1 MPWFKKNLR
10 QWLNRFSL
18 RACFLTLFFSGYSK
32 KAPGTIGSL
41 VALLLGLPILI
52 FSANTL
58 FLAAIL
64 IGLIAIAQID
74 KEEEE
79 SKIHDSS
86 YIVIDELVGMWLAM
100 AISGLSLAGVILS
113 FIFFRI
119 YDITKPSL
127 IGKIDKEVKGGLGV
141 VADDALA
148 GVLAGL
154 SVLLA
159 INILGFFNIKL

>member
-1 MPWFKKNLR
+1 M
-10 QWLNRFSL
+10 
-18 RACFLTLFFSGYSK
+18 
-32 KAPGTIGSL
+32 
-41 VALLLGLPILI
+41 LLGLPVLI

-58 FLAAIL
+58 FLGAIF

-79 SKIHDSS
+79 TKRHDSS
-86 YIVIDELVGMWLAM
+86 YIVIDELVGMWLAL

-148 GVLAGL
+148 GILAGL
-154 SVLLA
+154 SALLV
-159 INILGFFNIKL
+159 IHILGFFNIKL

>member
-1 MPWFKKNLR
+1 M
-10 QWLNRFSL
+10 
-18 RACFLTLFFSGYSK
+18 
-32 KAPGTIGSL
+32 
-41 VALLLGLPILI
+41 LLGLPVLA

-141 VADDALA
+141 VADDILA

-154 SVLLA
+154 SALLV
-159 INILGFFNIKL
+159 IHILGFFNIKL

>member
-1 MPWFKKNLR
+1 MDKFN
-10 QWLNRFSL
+10 L

-58 FLAAIL
+58 FLGAIFV
-64 IGLIAIAQID
+64 GLIAIAQID

-100 AISGLSLAGVILS
+100 AISGLSLVGVVLS

-154 SVLLA
+154 SALLV
-159 INILGFFNIKL
+159 IHILGFFNIKL

>member
-1 MPWFKKNLR
+1 MDKFN
-10 QWLNRFSL
+10 L

-41 VALLLGLPILI
+41 VALLLGLPVLA

-58 FLAAIL
+58 FLGAIF

-79 SKIHDSS
+79 TKRHDSS

-154 SVLLA
+154 SALLV
-159 INILGFFNIKL
+159 IHILGFFNIKL

>member
-1 MPWFKKNLR
+1 MNK
-10 QWLNRFSL
+10 FSL

-58 FLAAIL
+58 FLAAVL

-100 AISGLSLAGVILS
+100 AISGLSLASVILS

-154 SVLLA
+154 SVLLV

>member
-1 MPWFKKNLR
+1 M
-10 QWLNRFSL
+10 
-18 RACFLTLFFSGYSK
+18 
-32 KAPGTIGSL
+32 
-41 VALLLGLPILI
+41 LLGLPILA

-58 FLAAIL
+58 FLGAIFV
-64 IGLIAIAQID
+64 GLIAITQID

-127 IGKIDKEVKGGLGV
+127 IGTIDKKVKGGLGV

-154 SVLLA
+154 SALLV
-159 INILGFFNIKL
+159 INVLGFFNIKF

>member
-1 MPWFKKNLR
+1 MDK
-10 QWLNRFSL
+10 FSL

-58 FLAAIL
+58 FLGAIFV
-64 IGLIAIAQID
+64 GLIAITQID

-100 AISGLSLAGVILS
+100 AISGLSLAGVVLS

-154 SVLLA
+154 SALLV
-159 INILGFFNIKL
+159 INVLGFFNIKL

>member
-1 MPWFKKNLR
+1 M
-10 QWLNRFSL
+10 
-18 RACFLTLFFSGYSK
+18 
-32 KAPGTIGSL
+32 
-41 VALLLGLPILI
+41 LLGLPILI

-79 SKIHDSS
+79 SKVHDSS

-154 SVLLA
+154 SALLV
-159 INILGFFNIKL
+159 IHILGFFNIKL

>member
-1 MPWFKKNLR
+1 MDKFNLR
-10 QWLNRFSL
+10 T
-18 RACFLTLFFSGYSK
+18 CFLTLFFSGYSK

-41 VALLLGLPILI
+41 VALLLGLPVLI

-58 FLAAIL
+58 FLGAVFV
-64 IGLIAIAQID
+64 GLIAITQID

-79 SKIHDSS
+79 TKRHDSS

-100 AISGLSLAGVILS
+100 AISGLSLAGVVLS
-113 FIFFRI
+113 FIFFRV

-154 SVLLA
+154 SALLV
-159 INILGFFNIKL
+159 IHILGFFNIKF

>member
-1 MPWFKKNLR
+1 M
-10 QWLNRFSL
+10 
-18 RACFLTLFFSGYSK
+18 
-32 KAPGTIGSL
+32 
-41 VALLLGLPILI
+41 LLGLPILI

-154 SVLLA
+154 STLLV

>member
-1 MPWFKKNLR
+1 MDKFG
-10 QWLNRFSL
+10 L

-58 FLAAIL
+58 FLGAVFV
-64 IGLIAIAQID
+64 GLIAIAQID

-79 SKIHDSS
+79 TKRHDSS

-100 AISGLSLAGVILS
+100 AISGLSLAGVVLS

-154 SVLLA
+154 SALLV
-159 INILGFFNIKL
+159 IHILGFFNIKL

>member
-1 MPWFKKNLR
+1 MNK
-10 QWLNRFSL
+10 FSL

-58 FLAAIL
+58 FLAAVL

-154 SVLLA
+154 SALLV

>member
-1 MPWFKKNLR
+1 MDK
-10 QWLNRFSL
+10 FSL

-41 VALLLGLPILI
+41 VALLLGLPVLI

-58 FLAAIL
+58 FLGAIFV
-64 IGLIAIAQID
+64 GLIAITQID

-79 SKIHDSS
+79 TKRHDSS

>member
-1 MPWFKKNLR
+1 M
-10 QWLNRFSL
+10 
-18 RACFLTLFFSGYSK
+18 
-32 KAPGTIGSL
+32 
-41 VALLLGLPILI
+41 LLGLPILI

-58 FLAAIL
+58 FLGAIFV
-64 IGLIAIAQID
+64 GLIAIAQID

-100 AISGLSLAGVILS
+100 AISGLSLVGVVLS

-154 SVLLA
+154 SALLV
-159 INILGFFNIKL
+159 IHILGFFNIKL

>member
-1 MPWFKKNLR
+1 M
-10 QWLNRFSL
+10 
-18 RACFLTLFFSGYSK
+18 
-32 KAPGTIGSL
+32 
-41 VALLLGLPILI
+41 LLGLPVLI

-58 FLAAIL
+58 FLAAIFV
-64 IGLIAIAQID
+64 GLIAITQID

-79 SKIHDSS
+79 TKRHDSS

-127 IGKIDKEVKGGLGV
+127 IGRIDKEVKGGLGV

-154 SVLLA
+154 SALLV
-159 INILGFFNIKL
+159 IHILGFFNIKL

>member
-1 MPWFKKNLR
+1 MDKFNW
-10 QWLNRFSL
+10 

-41 VALLLGLPILI
+41 VALLLGLPILA

-58 FLAAIL
+58 FLGAIF

-79 SKIHDSS
+79 TKRHDSS

-100 AISGLSLAGVILS
+100 AISGLSLAGVVLS
-113 FIFFRI
+113 FISFRI

-154 SVLLA
+154 SVLLV

>member
-1 MPWFKKNLR
+1 MDK
-10 QWLNRFSL
+10 FSL

-58 FLAAIL
+58 FLGAIF
-64 IGLIAIAQID
+64 IGLIAITQID

-79 SKIHDSS
+79 TKRHDSS

-127 IGKIDKEVKGGLGV
+127 IGRIDKEVKGGLGV

-154 SVLLA
+154 SALLV
-159 INILGFFNIKL
+159 IHILGFFNIKL

>member
-1 MPWFKKNLR
+1 M
-10 QWLNRFSL
+10 
-18 RACFLTLFFSGYSK
+18 
-32 KAPGTIGSL
+32 
-41 VALLLGLPILI
+41 LLGLPILI

-58 FLAAIL
+58 FLAAVL
-64 IGLIAIAQID
+64 IGLIAITQID

-100 AISGLSLAGVILS
+100 AISGLSLVGVFLS

-154 SVLLA
+154 SALLA

>member
-1 MPWFKKNLR
+1 MDK
-10 QWLNRFSL
+10 FSL

-41 VALLLGLPILI
+41 VALLLGLPVLI

-58 FLAAIL
+58 FLGAIFV
-64 IGLIAIAQID
+64 GLIAIAQID

-79 SKIHDSS
+79 TKRHDSS

-100 AISGLSLAGVILS
+100 AISGLSLAGVVLS

-154 SVLLA
+154 SALLV
-159 INILGFFNIKL
+159 IHILGFFNIKF

>member
-1 MPWFKKNLR
+1 M
-10 QWLNRFSL
+10 
-18 RACFLTLFFSGYSK
+18 
-32 KAPGTIGSL
+32 
-41 VALLLGLPILI
+41 LLGLPILI

-58 FLAAIL
+58 FLAAVL

-79 SKIHDSS
+79 GKIHDSS

-100 AISGLSLAGVILS
+100 AISGLSLAGVVLS

-154 SVLLA
+154 SVLLI

>member
-1 MPWFKKNLR
+1 MDK
-10 QWLNRFSL
+10 FSL

-41 VALLLGLPILI
+41 VALLLGLPVLI

-58 FLAAIL
+58 FLATVL

-100 AISGLSLAGVILS
+100 AISGLSLAGVVLS

>member
-1 MPWFKKNLR
+1 MDK
-10 QWLNRFSL
+10 FSL

-58 FLAAIL
+58 FLGAIF

-79 SKIHDSS
+79 TKRHDSS

-100 AISGLSLAGVILS
+100 AISGLSLAGVVLS

-154 SVLLA
+154 SVLLV
-159 INILGFFNIKL
+159 ISILGFFNIKF

>member
-1 MPWFKKNLR
+1 MNK
-10 QWLNRFSL
+10 FSL
-18 RACFLTLFFSGYSK
+18 RVCFLTLFFSGYSK

-41 VALLLGLPILI
+41 VALLLGLPVLF

-58 FLAAIL
+58 FLAAVL
-64 IGLIAIAQID
+64 IGLIAITQID

-127 IGKIDKEVKGGLGV
+127 IGKIDKEVNGGLGV

-154 SVLLA
+154 STLLA

>member
-1 MPWFKKNLR
+1 MNK
-10 QWLNRFSL
+10 FSL

-41 VALLLGLPILI
+41 VALLLGLPVLI

-58 FLAAIL
+58 FLAAVL
-64 IGLIAIAQID
+64 IGLIAITQID

-100 AISGLSLAGVILS
+100 AISGLSLVGVILS

-154 SVLLA
+154 STLLA

>member
-1 MPWFKKNLR
+1 M
-10 QWLNRFSL
+10 
-18 RACFLTLFFSGYSK
+18 
-32 KAPGTIGSL
+32 
-41 VALLLGLPILI
+41 LLGLPVLI

-58 FLAAIL
+58 FLGAVFV
-64 IGLIAIAQID
+64 GLIAIAQID

-79 SKIHDSS
+79 SKRHDSS

-100 AISGLSLAGVILS
+100 AISGLSLAGVVLS

-127 IGKIDKEVKGGLGV
+127 IGRIDKEVKGGLGV

-154 SVLLA
+154 SALLV
-159 INILGFFNIKL
+159 IHILGFFNIKL

>member
-1 MPWFKKNLR
+1 MDK
-10 QWLNRFSL
+10 FSL

-41 VALLLGLPILI
+41 VALLLGLPVLI

-58 FLAAIL
+58 FLAAVL
-64 IGLIAIAQID
+64 IGLIAITQID

-154 SVLLA
+154 SVLLV
-159 INILGFFNIKL
+159 INIYFGIF

>member
-1 MPWFKKNLR
+1 MDK
-10 QWLNRFSL
+10 FSL
-18 RACFLTLFFSGYSK
+18 RMCFLTLFFSGYSK

-41 VALLLGLPILI
+41 VALLLGLPVLI

-58 FLAAIL
+58 FLGAIFV
-64 IGLIAIAQID
+64 GLIAITQID

-100 AISGLSLAGVILS
+100 AISGLSLAGVVLS

-159 INILGFFNIKL
+159 IHILGFFNIKL

>member
-1 MPWFKKNLR
+1 M
-10 QWLNRFSL
+10 
-18 RACFLTLFFSGYSK
+18 
-32 KAPGTIGSL
+32 
-41 VALLLGLPILI
+41 LLGLPVLI

-58 FLAAIL
+58 FLGAVF
-64 IGLIAIAQID
+64 IGLIAITQID

-79 SKIHDSS
+79 TKRHDSS

-127 IGKIDKEVKGGLGV
+127 IGRIDKEVKGGLGV

-154 SVLLA
+154 SALLV
-159 INILGFFNIKL
+159 ISVLGFFNIKF

>member
-1 MPWFKKNLR
+1 M
-10 QWLNRFSL
+10 
-18 RACFLTLFFSGYSK
+18 
-32 KAPGTIGSL
+32 
-41 VALLLGLPILI
+41 LLGLPILI

-58 FLAAIL
+58 FLGAIF
-64 IGLIAIAQID
+64 IGLIAITQID

-100 AISGLSLAGVILS
+100 AVSGLSLAGVVLS

-154 SVLLA
+154 SALLV
-159 INILGFFNIKL
+159 IHILGFFNIKL

>member
-1 MPWFKKNLR
+1 M
-10 QWLNRFSL
+10 
-18 RACFLTLFFSGYSK
+18 
-32 KAPGTIGSL
+32 
-41 VALLLGLPILI
+41 LLGLPVLI

-58 FLAAIL
+58 FLAAVL

-100 AISGLSLAGVILS
+100 AISGLSLAGVVLS

-119 YDITKPSL
+119 YDITKPSF

-154 SVLLA
+154 STLLV

>member
-1 MPWFKKNLR
+1 M
-10 QWLNRFSL
+10 
-18 RACFLTLFFSGYSK
+18 
-32 KAPGTIGSL
+32 
-41 VALLLGLPILI
+41 LLGLPVLI

-58 FLAAIL
+58 FLGAVL

-100 AISGLSLAGVILS
+100 AISGLSLASVILS

-154 SVLLA
+154 SVLLVV
-159 INILGFFNIKL
+159 NILGFFNLKL

>member
-1 MPWFKKNLR
+1 MDK
-10 QWLNRFSL
+10 FSL

-41 VALLLGLPILI
+41 VALLLGLPILM

-58 FLAAIL
+58 FLAAVL

-100 AISGLSLAGVILS
+100 AISGLSLAGVVLS

-154 SVLLA
+154 STLLV

>member
-1 MPWFKKNLR
+1 MNK
-10 QWLNRFSL
+10 FSL

-41 VALLLGLPILI
+41 VALLLGLPVLI

-58 FLAAIL
+58 FLAAVL

-100 AISGLSLAGVILS
+100 AISGLSLAGVVLS

-154 SVLLA
+154 STLLA

>member
-1 MPWFKKNLR
+1 MDK
-10 QWLNRFSL
+10 FSL

-58 FLAAIL
+58 FLAAVL

-100 AISGLSLAGVILS
+100 AISELSLAGVFLS

-127 IGKIDKEVKGGLGV
+127 IGKIDKEIKGGLGV

-154 SVLLA
+154 SALLV
-159 INILGFFNIKL
+159 IHILGFFNIKL

>member
-1 MPWFKKNLR
+1 MDK
-10 QWLNRFSL
+10 FSL

-41 VALLLGLPILI
+41 VALLLGLPVLI

-100 AISGLSLAGVILS
+100 AISGLSLAGVVLS

-154 SVLLA
+154 SVLLVV
-159 INILGFFNIKL
+159 NILGFFNIKL

>member
-1 MPWFKKNLR
+1 MDK
-10 QWLNRFSL
+10 FSL

-58 FLAAIL
+58 FLGAIFV
-64 IGLIAIAQID
+64 GLIAIAQID

-79 SKIHDSS
+79 TKRHDSS

-154 SVLLA
+154 SALLV
-159 INILGFFNIKL
+159 ISILGFFNIKF

>member
-1 MPWFKKNLR
+1 MGK
-10 QWLNRFSL
+10 FSL

-58 FLAAIL
+58 FLGAVFV
-64 IGLIAIAQID
+64 GLIAITQID

-79 SKIHDSS
+79 TKRHDSS
-86 YIVIDELVGMWLAM
+86 HIVIDELVGMWLAM

-154 SVLLA
+154 SALLV
-159 INILGFFNIKL
+159 IHILGFFNIKL

>member
-1 MPWFKKNLR
+1 MDK
-10 QWLNRFSL
+10 FSL

-32 KAPGTIGSL
+32 KAPGTVGSL

-58 FLAAIL
+58 FLAAVL

-100 AISGLSLAGVILS
+100 AISGLSLAGVVLS

-119 YDITKPSL
+119 YDITKPSF
-127 IGKIDKEVKGGLGV
+127 IGKIDKEIKGGLGV

-154 SVLLA
+154 SALLV

>member
-1 MPWFKKNLR
+1 MDK
-10 QWLNRFSL
+10 FSL

-41 VALLLGLPILI
+41 VALLLGLPVLI

-58 FLAAIL
+58 FLAAVL
-64 IGLIAIAQID
+64 IGLIAITQID

-100 AISGLSLAGVILS
+100 AISGLSLAGVVLS

-154 SVLLA
+154 SALLA

>member
-1 MPWFKKNLR
+1 MDK
-10 QWLNRFSL
+10 FSL

-58 FLAAIL
+58 FLGAVFV
-64 IGLIAIAQID
+64 GLIAIAQID

-100 AISGLSLAGVILS
+100 AISGLSLAGVVLS

-154 SVLLA
+154 SALLV
-159 INILGFFNIKL
+159 IHILGFFNIKL